1 MTVLNLLILSA
12 VTGVAA
18 YVVLFIAGVRRK
30 KQGWNVLVGSYVRYL
45 FGGAGVALA
54 VTVVLVFAWTAYY
67 NSPQGPLALIVLG
80 PVAVFVG
87 GLVGVCRWL
96 MRTPAA

>member
-1 MTVLNLLILSA
+1 MTVLSLLILFA
-12 VTGVAA
+12 ITGVTV

-30 KQGWNVLVGSYVRYL
+30 KQGWNVLVGSYVRHL

-54 VTVVLVFAWTAYY
+54 FAVVLVFASTAYY

-80 PVAVFVG
+80 PAAVFLG
-87 GLVGVCRWL
+87 GLVGVFRWL
-96 MRTPAA
+96 ISASAA

>member
-1 MTVLNLLILSA
+1 MTVLNLLILFAITGGA
-12 VTGVAA
+12 V

-30 KQGWNVLVGSYVRYL
+30 KQGWNILVGSYVRHL

-54 VTVVLVFAWTAYY
+54 LAVVLVFALTAYS
-67 NSPQGPLALIVLG
+67 NSSQGPLALIVLG
-80 PVAVFVG
+80 PAAVFVG

-96 MRTPAA
+96 IRAPAA